1 VKTGL
6 YLRAA
11 LALSAGA
18 IPVFAQNTAILP
30 FSNVSASNAIS
41 NPASMDWIG
50 ESIAET
56 LRAAFSAR
64 GVLTLE
70 RDRTAEAYQR
80 LHLRERTELTEAS
93 MLKVGEVLDAEQM
106 VYGTFSFVPAATGVA
121 AGNPAATSPSA
132 SKGSLKIRARV
143 SDRRRL
149 QQSAVFEES
158 GAIEDLASLE
168 SHLAWR
174 ALTVVAPARAPAE
187 SQFRTLRPAV
197 PLDVLENYMRGL
209 MAAAPEQKEKY
220 FAQAARL
227 DPDFSPPAFELGKIH
242 FEKKEYREAADW
254 LAHVGPTENHY
265 REASF
270 FLGYA
275 RYQAGDFEAARKAFQ
290 TIAEKV
296 PIAPVWNNLGAAESR
311 LNLLPQAV
319 ETFRKA
325 LDQDPSDPD
334 YHFNLGYALFKK
346 GDFTAA
352 ADRFRA
358 VLDRDP
364 SDQMAT
370 LLLGRC
376 LKKQGLRPSKGETTA
391 SDARLQALER
401 LKDTY
406 EERVYFQLK
415 SILESPP
422 ASEPRQ

>member
-1 VKTGL
+1 MRL

-11 LALSAGA
+11 FALSAGA
-18 IPVFAQNTAILP
+18 IPLFAQNTAVLP
-30 FSNVSASNAIS
+30 FSNSSSESAMK

-56 LRAAFSAR
+56 LRAAFTSR

-70 RDRTAEAYQR
+70 RDRITEAYQR
-80 LHLRERTELTEAS
+80 LHLRERAELTEAS
-93 MLKVGEVLDAEQM
+93 MLKVGEVLDAEQ
-106 VYGTFSFVPAATGVA
+106 VIHGTFFFIPAT
-121 AGNPAATSPSA
+121 AGLPGASPSA
-132 SKGSLKIRARV
+132 STSTSKGSLKIQARV
-143 SDRRRL
+143 SDRRHLR
-149 QQSAVFEES
+149 QSVLFEET
-158 GAIEDLASLE
+158 GAIEDLATLE

-174 ALTVVAPARAPAE
+174 ALTTVAPARAPAE
-187 SQFRTLRPAV
+187 SQFRSLRPAV
-197 PLDVLENYMRGL
+197 PLDVLENYIRGL
-209 MAAAPEQKEKY
+209 LAVTPEQKEKY

-242 FEKKEYREAADW
+242 FERKEYREAADW
-254 LAHVGPTENHY
+254 LEHVGPSENHY
-265 REASF
+265 RDATF
-270 FLGYA
+270 FLGYS

-296 PIAPVWNNLGAAESR
+296 PISTVWNNLGAAESR
-311 LNLLPQAV
+311 LNLPQAV

-346 GDFTAA
+346 GDFAAA

-364 SDQMAT
+364 GDQMAT

-376 LKKQGLRPSKGETTA
+376 LKKQGLRAGTA

-422 ASEPRQ
+422 ASAPRQ

>member
-1 VKTGL
+1 MPNKWSMERFPL
-6 YLRAA
+6 FRPRAPPRRR
-11 LALSAGA
+11 S
-18 IPVFAQNTAILP
+18 
-30 FSNVSASNAIS
+30 
-41 NPASMDWIG
+41 
-50 ESIAET
+50 
-56 LRAAFSAR
+56 
-64 GVLTLE
+64 
-70 RDRTAEAYQR
+70 
-80 LHLRERTELTEAS
+80 
-93 MLKVGEVLDAEQM
+93 
-106 VYGTFSFVPAATGVA
+106 
-121 AGNPAATSPSA
+121 ATS
-132 SKGSLKIRARV
+132 SKGSLKIQARV
-143 SDRRRL
+143 SDRRHLR
-149 QQSAVFEES
+149 QSAVFEET
-158 GAIEDLASLE
+158 GALEDLATLE

-187 SQFRTLRPAV
+187 SEFRSLRPSV
-197 PLDVLENYMRGL
+197 PLDVLENYIRGL

-220 FAQAARL
+220 FTQAARL

-242 FEKKEYREAADW
+242 FERKEYREAADW
-254 LAHVGPTENHY
+254 LEHVGPAENHY
-265 REASF
+265 RDATF
-270 FLGYA
+270 FLGYS
-275 RYQAGDFEAARKAFQ
+275 RYQAGDFESARKAFQ

-296 PIAPVWNNLGAAESR
+296 PISTVWNNLGAAESR
-311 LNLLPQAV
+311 LNLPQAV

-346 GDFTAA
+346 GDFAAA
-352 ADRFRA
+352 ADRFRE

-364 SDQMAT
+364 DDQMAT

-376 LKKQGLRPSKGETTA
+376 LKKQGLRAATA

>member
-1 VKTGL
+1 MRL
-6 YLRAA
+6 YLCAA

-18 IPVFAQNTAILP
+18 VPVLAQNTAVLP
-30 FSNVSASNAIS
+30 FSNVSSPNTIR

-56 LRAAFSAR
+56 LRAAFAAR
-64 GVLTLE
+64 GVLILE

-93 MLKVGEVLDAEQM
+93 MLKVGEILDAEQ
-106 VYGTFSFVPAATGVA
+106 VVHGTFSVVPATG
-121 AGNPAATSPSA
+121 A
-132 SKGSLKIRARV
+132 SKGSLKIQARV

-149 QQSAVFEES
+149 RQSAVFEET
-158 GAIEDLASLE
+158 GAIEDLATLE

-174 ALTVVAPARAPAE
+174 ALTVVAPSRAPAE
-187 SQFRTLRPAV
+187 SEFRSLRTSV
-197 PLDVLENYMRGL
+197 PLDVLENYIRGL
-209 MAAAPEQKEKY
+209 LAAAPEQREKY
-220 FAQAARL
+220 FTQAARL
-227 DPDFSPPAFELGKIH
+227 DPDYSPPAFELGKIH
-242 FEKKEYREAADW
+242 FERKEYREAAVW
-254 LAHVGPTENHY
+254 LEHVGYNENHY

-270 FLGYA
+270 LLGFA

-290 TIAEKV
+290 SIAAKV
-296 PIAPVWNNLGAAESR
+296 PISTVWNNLGAAESR
-311 LNLLPQAV
+311 LNLPQAV

-346 GDFTAA
+346 GDFAAA

-358 VLDRDP
+358 VLDRNP
-364 SDQMAT
+364 GDQMAT

-376 LKKQGLRPSKGETTA
+376 LKKQGLRAATA

-415 SILESPP
+415 SILESPT

>member
-1 VKTGL
+1 MSAVRLKTVKTGL
-6 YLRAA
+6 YLRVA

-18 IPVFAQNTAILP
+18 IPVLAQNTAILP
-30 FSNVSASNAIS
+30 FSNVSASNTVS

-106 VYGTFSFVPAATGVA
+106 VYGTFSFVPAAVPG
-121 AGNPAATSPSA
+121 G
-132 SKGSLKIRARV
+132 SKGSLKIQARV

-149 QQSAVFEES
+149 RQSAVFEES

-187 SQFRTLRPAV
+187 SQFRSLRPAV

-311 LNLLPQAV
+311 LNLPQAV

-334 YHFNLGYALFKK
+334 FHFNLGYALFKK

-364 SDQMAT
+364 NDQMAT

-376 LKKQGLRPSKGETTA
+376 LKKQGLRPSKGEAAA

-422 ASEPRQ
+422 AETAR

>member
-1 VKTGL
+1 MRPC
-6 YLRAA
+6 LRIA
-11 LALSAGA
+11 LAFPALA
-18 IPVFAQNTAILP
+18 IPMLAQNTAVLP
-30 FSNVSASNAIS
+30 FSNVSKESLSNTASNPAGAIR

-56 LRAAFSAR
+56 LRAAFAAR

-70 RDRTAEAYQR
+70 RDRVAEAYRR
-80 LHLRERTELTEAS
+80 LQLRERTELTEAS
-93 MLKVGEVLDAEQM
+93 ILKLGEVLDAEQ
-106 VYGTFSFVPAATGVA
+106 VVHGTFSFAPAAA
-121 AGNPAATSPSA
+121 ASASA
-132 SKGSLKIRARV
+132 SKGSLKIQARV
-143 SDRRRL
+143 SDRRHLR
-149 QQSAVFEES
+149 QSAVFEET
-158 GAIEDLASLE
+158 GALEDLATLE

-174 ALTVVAPARAPAE
+174 ALTVAAPARAPAE
-187 SQFRTLRPAV
+187 SEFRSLRTAV
-197 PLDVLENYMRGL
+197 PLDALENYIRGL
-209 MAAAPEQKEKY
+209 LAPAPEQKEKY

-227 DPDFSPPAFELGKIH
+227 GPDFSPPAFELGKIH
-242 FEKKEYREAADW
+242 FERKEYREAAEW
-254 LAHVGPTENHY
+254 LEHVGPAENHY

-270 FLGYA
+270 LLGYA
-275 RYQAGDFEAARKAFQ
+275 RYQAGDFEAANKAFQ

-296 PIAPVWNNLGAAESR
+296 PISTVWNNLGAAQSR
-311 LNLLPQAV
+311 QNLPQAV
-319 ETFRKA
+319 DTFRKA
-325 LDQDPSDPD
+325 LEQDPSDPD
-334 YHFNLGYALFKK
+334 YHFNVGYALFKK
-346 GDFTAA
+346 GDFVAA

-376 LKKQGLRPSKGETTA
+376 LKKQGLRAATA

>member
-1 VKTGL
+1 
-6 YLRAA
+6 
-11 LALSAGA
+11 
-18 IPVFAQNTAILP
+18 
-30 FSNVSASNAIS
+30 
-41 NPASMDWIG
+41 MDWIG

-56 LRAAFSAR
+56 LRAAFAAR

-70 RDRTAEAYQR
+70 RDRTSEAYQR

-93 MLKVGEVLDAEQM
+93 MLKVGEVLDAEQV
-106 VYGTFSFVPAATGVA
+106 VYGTFAFVPSAAVA
-121 AGNPAATSPSA
+121 PTST
-132 SKGSLKIRARV
+132 SKGSLKIQARV
-143 SDRRRL
+143 SDRRHLR
-149 QQSAVFEES
+149 QSAIFEES
-158 GAIEDLASLE
+158 GAIEDLATLE

-187 SQFRTLRPAV
+187 SQFRSLRPAV
-197 PLDVLENYMRGL
+197 PLDVLENYIRGL
-209 MAAAPEQKEKY
+209 VAVAPEKKEKY
-220 FAQAARL
+220 FTQAARL
-227 DPDFSPPAFELGKIH
+227 DPDFSPPFFELGKIH
-242 FEKKEYREAADW
+242 FDRKEYREAAEW
-254 LAHVGPTENHY
+254 LVHVGPSESHY

-270 FLGYA
+270 FLGFA

-290 TIAEKV
+290 SIVEKV

-311 LNLLPQAV
+311 LNLPQSV

-325 LDQDPSDPD
+325 MDQDPSDPD

-352 ADRFRA
+352 ADRFRE
-358 VLDRDP
+358 VLDRAP
-364 SDQMAT
+364 GDQMAT

-415 SILESPP
+415 SILEASPV
-422 ASEPRQ
+422 SEPRQ

>member
-1 VKTGL
+1 
-6 YLRAA
+6 
-11 LALSAGA
+11 
-18 IPVFAQNTAILP
+18 
-30 FSNVSASNAIS
+30 
-41 NPASMDWIG
+41 MDWIG

-56 LRAAFSAR
+56 LRTAFAAR
-64 GVLTLE
+64 GVFTLE
-70 RDRTAEAYQR
+70 RDRTSEAYQR
-80 LHLRERTELTEAS
+80 LRLRERTELTEAS
-93 MLKVGEVLDAEQM
+93 MLKVGEVLDAEQI
-106 VYGTFSFVPAATGVA
+106 VHGTFAFVPAASGS
-121 AGNPAATSPSA
+121 GG

-143 SDRRRL
+143 SDRRHLR
-149 QQSAVFEES
+149 QSAAFEES
-158 GAIEDLASLE
+158 GAIEDLATLE
-168 SHLAWR
+168 SHLAWQ

-187 SQFRTLRPAV
+187 AQFRSLRPAV
-197 PLDVLENYMRGL
+197 PLDVLEDYMRGL
-209 MAAAPEQKEKY
+209 LAAAPEQKEKY

-254 LAHVGPTENHY
+254 LARVGTSENHY
-265 REASF
+265 RDATF
-270 FLGYA
+270 LLGYA

-290 TIAEKV
+290 AIAEKV
-296 PIAPVWNNLGAAESR
+296 PIATVWNNLGAAESR
-311 LNLLPQAV
+311 LNLPQAA

-325 LDQDPSDPD
+325 LDQDATDPD
-334 YHFNLGYALFKK
+334 YHFNVGYALFKK

-364 SDQMAT
+364 NDQMAT

-376 LKKQGLRPSKGETTA
+376 LKKQGLRPVTA
-391 SDARLQALER
+391 DARLQALER
-401 LKDTY
+401 LKDSY

>member
-1 VKTGL
+1 VKKRL

-11 LALSAGA
+11 LALSACA
-18 IPVFAQNTAILP
+18 IPLFADNTAVLP
-30 FSNVSASNAIS
+30 FTSEAG

-56 LRAAFSAR
+56 LRAAFAAR
-64 GVLTLE
+64 GVLILE
-70 RDRTAEAYQR
+70 RDRTTEAYQR

-106 VYGTFSFVPAATGVA
+106 VHGTFSFTPPAAPGA
-121 AGNPAATSPSA
+121 STSTPTST
-132 SKGSLKIRARV
+132 SKGSLKIQARV
-143 SDRRRL
+143 SDRRHLR
-149 QQSAVFEES
+149 QSAVFEET
-158 GAIEDLASLE
+158 GAIEDLATLE

-187 SQFRTLRPAV
+187 SEFRSLRAPV
-197 PLDVLENYMRGL
+197 PLDVLENYIRGL
-209 MAAAPEQKEKY
+209 LAVTPEQRQKY
-220 FAQAARL
+220 FTQAARL
-227 DPDFSPPAFELGKIH
+227 DPDYSPPAFELGKIH
-242 FEKKEYREAADW
+242 FEKKEYREAAAW
-254 LAHVGPTENHY
+254 LEHVGPSENHY

-270 FLGYA
+270 LLGYS

-290 TIAEKV
+290 SIAEKV
-296 PIAPVWNNLGAAESR
+296 PISTVWNNLGAAESR
-311 LNLLPQAV
+311 LNLPQAV

-346 GDFTAA
+346 GDFATA

-358 VLDRDP
+358 VLDRNPGD
-364 SDQMAT
+364 SMAT

-376 LKKQGLRPSKGETTA
+376 LKKQGLRAATA

>member
-1 VKTGL
+1 MRP

-11 LALSAGA
+11 LALSACA
-18 IPVFAQNTAILP
+18 IPLFGENTAVLP
-30 FSNVSASNAIS
+30 FTSESG
-41 NPASMDWIG
+41 NPANMDWIG

-56 LRAAFSAR
+56 LRAAFAAR

-106 VYGTFSFVPAATGVA
+106 VYGTFSFVPSASSGAAT
-121 AGNPAATSPSA
+121 ATT
-132 SKGSLKIRARV
+132 SKGSLRIKARV

-149 QQSAVFEES
+149 RQSAVFEES
-158 GAIEDLASLE
+158 GAIEDLATLE

-187 SQFRTLRPAV
+187 SEFRSLRAPV
-197 PLDVLENYMRGL
+197 RLDVLENYIRGL
-209 MAAAPEQKEKY
+209 LASSPDQREKY
-220 FAQAARL
+220 FTQAARL
-227 DPDFSPPAFELGKIH
+227 DPEYSPPAFELGKIH
-242 FEKKEYREAADW
+242 FEKKEYREAAAW
-254 LAHVGPTENHY
+254 LEHVGNTESHY

-270 FLGYA
+270 LLGFS

-290 TIAEKV
+290 SIAEKV
-296 PIAPVWNNLGAAESR
+296 PIATVWNNLGAAESR
-311 LNLLPQAV
+311 LNLPQAV

-358 VLDRDP
+358 VLDRNPADT
-364 SDQMAT
+364 MAT

-376 LKKQGLRPSKGETTA
+376 LKKQGLRAATA

-422 ASEPRQ
+422 APGPRQ

>member
-1 VKTGL
+1 MKTRFQ
-6 YLRAA
+6 LRAA
-11 LALSAGA
+11 LALSACA
-18 IPVFAQNTAILP
+18 IPLFAQDTAVLP
-30 FSNVSASNAIS
+30 FTSATG

-56 LRAAFSAR
+56 LRAAFAAR

-93 MLKVGEVLDAEQM
+93 VLKVGEVLDAEQ
-106 VYGTFSFVPAATGVA
+106 VVHGTFSVVL
-121 AGNPAATSPSA
+121 AGASTPTSS
-132 SKGSLKIRARV
+132 SKGSLKIQARV

-149 QQSAVFEES
+149 KQSAVFEET
-158 GAIEDLASLE
+158 GAIENLATME
-168 SHLAWR
+168 SHLAWQ
-174 ALTVVAPARAPAE
+174 ALRLVAPARAPAE
-187 SQFRTLRPAV
+187 SEFRSLGTTV
-197 PLDVLENYMRGL
+197 PLDVLENYIRGL
-209 MAAAPEQKEKY
+209 LAAEPEQKEKY
-220 FAQAARL
+220 FTQAARL
-227 DPDFSPPAFELGKIH
+227 DPDFSPPAYELGRIH
-242 FEKKEYREAADW
+242 FEKKEYREAAVW
-254 LAHVGPTENHY
+254 LEHVGPSENHY
-265 REASF
+265 REAT
-270 FLGYA
+270 FLLGFA

-296 PIAPVWNNLGAAESR
+296 PIGPVWNNLGAAESR
-311 LNLLPQAV
+311 LNLPQAV
-319 ETFRKA
+319 DTFRKA

-346 GDFTAA
+346 GDFAAA

-358 VLDRDP
+358 VLDRNP
-364 SDQMAT
+364 GDQMAT

-376 LKKQGLRPSKGETTA
+376 LKKQGLRAATA

>member
-1 VKTGL
+1 VKTRL

-18 IPVFAQNTAILP
+18 IPLLADNTAVLP
-30 FSNVSASNAIS
+30 FSNVSTESSGAIR
-41 NPASMDWIG
+41 NPANMDWIG

-56 LRAAFSAR
+56 LRAAFAAR

-70 RDRTAEAYQR
+70 RDSTTEAYQR

-93 MLKVGEVLDAEQM
+93 MLKVGEVLDAEQ
-106 VYGTFSFVPAATGVA
+106 VVHGTFSFVPAVGGAS
-121 AGNPAATSPSA
+121 NSA
-132 SKGSLKIRARV
+132 SKGSLKIQARV

-149 QQSAVFEES
+149 RQSATFEET
-158 GAIEDLASLE
+158 GAIEDLATLE

-187 SQFRTLRPAV
+187 SEFRSLRTAV
-197 PLDVLENYMRGL
+197 RLDVLENYIRGL
-209 MAAAPEQKEKY
+209 LAAAPEQKEKY
-220 FAQAARL
+220 FTQAARL
-227 DPDFSPPAFELGKIH
+227 DPDYSPPAFELGKIH
-242 FEKKEYREAADW
+242 FERKEYREAAAW
-254 LAHVGPTENHY
+254 LEHVGPSENHY
-265 REASF
+265 RDASF
-270 FLGYA
+270 LLGFA
-275 RYQAGDFEAARKAFQ
+275 RYQSGDFEAARKAFQ

-296 PIAPVWNNLGAAESR
+296 PISTVWNNLGAAESR
-311 LNLLPQAV
+311 LNLPQAV

-334 YHFNLGYALFKK
+334 YHFNLGYALLKK
-346 GDFTAA
+346 GDFATA

-358 VLDRDP
+358 VLDRNRG
-364 SDQMAT
+364 DQMAT

-376 LKKQGLRPSKGETTA
+376 LKKQGLRAATA

-415 SILESPP
+415 SILESPVP
-422 ASEPRQ
+422 SEPRQ